1 VFMRTATFHFSGA
14 DNYTSDGPPSQSQ
27 DWLSF
32 IDVCQVAIGKSQL
45 ESSDSS
51 QGLIPVLLEAA
62 GRLHTRAS
70 RLLGR
75 VVIFRIASRLNK
87 TIGPVDSV
95 PAYLLEDSHQGT
107 RIPIPASGTLRGD
120 NERAGVDPRVSAVLN
135 YVRACHLQPD
145 CRLADI
151 AQSLRMSRSHLSRL
165 VLKQTGVTFKGHLQL
180 ARMNTAARL
189 LQETNL
195 SIKEIASSTGY
206 EHVPS
211 FDRQFRHYFQVT
223 PGRFRRLTSGLS

>member
-1 VFMRTATFHFSGA
+1 MLQFSGTGRW
-14 DNYTSDGPPSQSQ
+14 DPSDPSQ

-32 IDVCQVAIGKSQL
+32 IDACQVAIGQSQL
-45 ESSDSS
+45 ERSESSPA
-51 QGLIPVLLEAA
+51 LIPVLLEAA
-62 GRLHTRAS
+62 GRLHSRAS

-75 VVIFRIASRLNK
+75 VVIFRIASRLNR
-87 TIGPVDSV
+87 TLGPSDTVP
-95 PAYLLEDSHQGT
+95 PAYLLEDSYSGSGSGRTPVSLLANFRADRLGT
-107 RIPIPASGTLRGD
+107 A
-120 NERAGVDPRVSAVLN
+120 VDPRVSAVLN
-135 YVRACHLQPD
+135 YVRSFHLQPD
-145 CRLADI
+145 CRLAEI
-151 AQSLRMSRSHLSRL
+151 ARNLRMSRSHLSRL
-165 VLKQTGVTFKGHLQL
+165 VLKKTGVTFKGHLQL

-223 PGRFRRLTSGLS
+223 PGRFRRLASGLS

>member
-1 VFMRTATFHFSGA
+1 MHTAAQLSDMGG
-14 DNYTSDGPPSQSQ
+14 YTSIESLPSQSQ

-32 IDVCQVAIGKSQL
+32 IDACQVAIGKSQL
-45 ESSDSS
+45 ESSEGSPA
-51 QGLIPVLLEAA
+51 LIPVLLEAA
-62 GRLHTRAS
+62 GRLHTRAG

-75 VVIFRIASRLNK
+75 VVIFRIASRLNR
-87 TIGPVDSV
+87 TVGPADSV
-95 PAYLLEDSHQGT
+95 PPAYLLEDSHPAGRLASSYHSRGT
-107 RIPIPASGTLRGD
+107 GD
-120 NERAGVDPRVSAVLN
+120 NDDSSGVDSRVAQVLN

-151 AQSLRMSRSHLSRL
+151 AQNLRMSRSHLSRL

-223 PGRFRRLTSGLS
+223 PGRFRRLTGGLS

>member
-1 VFMRTATFHFSGA
+1 
-14 DNYTSDGPPSQSQ
+14 
-27 DWLSF
+27 
-32 IDVCQVAIGKSQL
+32 
-45 ESSDSS
+45 
-51 QGLIPVLLEAA
+51 
-62 GRLHTRAS
+62 
-70 RLLGR
+70 
-75 VVIFRIASRLNK
+75 
-87 TIGPVDSV
+87 
-95 PAYLLEDSHQGT
+95 LEDSHPGA
-107 RIPIPASGTLRGD
+107 RIPASAQGGVRAD
-120 NERAGVDPRVSAVLN
+120 NERGGVDSRVSAVLN

-145 CRLADI
+145 CRLSDI
-151 AQSLRMSRSHLSRL
+151 ALSLRMSRSHLSRL